1 MSARYFGRRALLFA
15 LLALANAAA
24 WCFSGITAFWVLVV
38 ALGALSGWASLH
50 YLAAV
55 SREESDRVR

>member
-15 LLALANAAA
+15 LLALATAAG
-24 WCFSGITAFWVLVV
+24 WCFTGVTAFWVLTV

-55 SREESDRVR
+55 SREESRRVR